1 MDIAAMSTAMA
12 MQSLQSAI
20 STTMLQKTMNQDAMS
35 ANAIIESMNEITSA
49 QQEPSFGHILDVRA

>member
-20 STTMLQKTMNQDAMS
+20 STTMLQKTMKQDAMS
-35 ANAIIESMNEITSA
+35 ADAIIESMNEITSV
-49 QQEPSFGHILDVRA
+49 QQEPSFGHILDTRA